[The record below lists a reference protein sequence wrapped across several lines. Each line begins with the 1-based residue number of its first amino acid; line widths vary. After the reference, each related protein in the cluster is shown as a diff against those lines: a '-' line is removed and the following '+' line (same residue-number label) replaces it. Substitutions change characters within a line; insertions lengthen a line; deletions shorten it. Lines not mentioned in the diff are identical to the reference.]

1 MKKITFT
8 TLKSLAKKWELIW
21 RITQE
26 FSWMT
31 DWLELVNN
39 NLKNFTLQDLEKV
52 KMTTNFLTR
61 ISETEVKLSNC
72 CYRIIF
78 SI

>member
-61 ISETEVKLSNC
+61 ISDTEVKLSNC